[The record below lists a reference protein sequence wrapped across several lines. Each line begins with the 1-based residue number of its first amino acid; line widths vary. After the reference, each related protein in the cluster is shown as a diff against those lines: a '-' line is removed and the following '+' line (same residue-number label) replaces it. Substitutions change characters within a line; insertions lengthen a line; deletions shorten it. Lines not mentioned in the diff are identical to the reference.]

1 MATLRL
7 EIVTPE
13 TTAYS
18 EDVEMVTLPGSE
30 GELGVYPKHV
40 PVLTILKPGELR
52 VVKDKRATSLA
63 VGEGFIEITPE
74 RVSVLTDMAL
84 EAQVI
89 DEAAAEK
96 AVARAQAAMKE
107 DHTAEEVAAI
117 QASLQKAL
125 AQLHVKRRRHS
136 EIHFRAKLQAP
147 DQLAIIAGIGVYPR
161 VLARA
166 ARAEGV
172 RMILALA
179 FEGETEAEL
188 GQLVDE
194 ICWLRVGQLNRM
206 LCTLRDAKITSAM
219 MAGQIA
225 PRNLFDLHPD
235 WRALLLLAKLK
246 QRNAESIFR
255 AIAGE
260 LEKIGVALLPATTFL
275 EDFLAGKDLIVGP
288 KLSRRE
294 KSDIELGWDIAQKI
308 EALDIGQTIIVKNGA
323 VLAIEGFDGT
333 NETMRR
339 GGALGCGGAVMIKVA
354 KPNQDMRF
362 DVPVIGRETISVAAE
377 AKIRVIAL
385 EASRTLLLEKQD
397 VIRAAQNAKI
407 SLFGR

>member
-1 MATLRL
+1 
-7 EIVTPE
+7 
-13 TTAYS
+13 
-18 EDVEMVTLPGSE
+18 
-30 GELGVYPKHV
+30 
-40 PVLTILKPGELR
+40 
-52 VVKDKRATSLA
+52 
-63 VGEGFIEITPE
+63 
-74 RVSVLTDMAL
+74 
-84 EAQVI
+84 
-89 DEAAAEK
+89 
-96 AVARAQAAMKE
+96 
-107 DHTAEEVAAI
+107 
-117 QASLQKAL
+117 
-125 AQLHVKRRRHS
+125 LH
-136 EIHFRAKLQAP
+136 AP
-147 DQLAIIAGIGVYPR
+147 DQLAIIAGNGVYPR
-161 VLARA
+161 VLARG
-166 ARAEGV
+166 ARAAGV
-172 RMILALA
+172 RKILALA
-179 FEGETEAEL
+179 FEGETDAEL

-206 LCTLRDAKITSAM
+206 LSTLRDAKITSAI

-260 LEKIGVALLPATTFL
+260 LDKIGVALLPATTFL
-275 EDFLAGKDLIVGP
+275 EDFLAGKDLIAGP

-294 KSDIELGWDIAQKI
+294 KSDIDLGWDIAQQI
-308 EALDIGQTIIVKNGA
+308 AALDIGQTIIVKNGA
-323 VLAIEGFDGT
+323 ILAIEGFDGT

-339 GGALGCGGAVMIKVA
+339 GGALGRGGAVMIKVA

-377 AKIRVIAL
+377 AKVRVIAL
-385 EASRTLLLEKQD
+385 EAGRTLLLEKED

>member
-1 MATLRL
+1 
-7 EIVTPE
+7 
-13 TTAYS
+13 
-18 EDVEMVTLPGSE
+18 
-30 GELGVYPKHV
+30 
-40 PVLTILKPGELR
+40 
-52 VVKDKRATSLA
+52 
-63 VGEGFIEITPE
+63 
-74 RVSVLTDMAL
+74 
-84 EAQVI
+84 
-89 DEAAAEK
+89 
-96 AVARAQAAMKE
+96 
-107 DHTAEEVAAI
+107 
-117 QASLQKAL
+117 
-125 AQLHVKRRRHS
+125 LH
-136 EIHFRAKLQAP
+136 AP
-147 DQLAIIAGIGVYPR
+147 DQLAIIAGNGVYPR
-161 VLARA
+161 VLAHA
-166 ARAEGV
+166 ARAAGV
-172 RMILALA
+172 RKILALA
-179 FEGETEAEL
+179 FQGETEAEL

-206 LCTLRDAKITSAM
+206 LSTLRDAKITNAM

-275 EDFLAGKDLIVGP
+275 EDSLAGKDLIVGP

-294 KSDIELGWDIAQKI
+294 KSDIDLGWDIAEKI
-308 EALDIGQTIIVKNGA
+308 AALDIGQTIIVKNGA

-339 GGALGCGGAVMIKVA
+339 GGALGRGGAVMIKVA

-377 AKIRVIAL
+377 AEVRVIAL

-397 VIRAAQNAKI
+397 VILAAQNAKI

>member
-1 MATLRL
+1 
-7 EIVTPE
+7 
-13 TTAYS
+13 
-18 EDVEMVTLPGSE
+18 
-30 GELGVYPKHV
+30 
-40 PVLTILKPGELR
+40 
-52 VVKDKRATSLA
+52 
-63 VGEGFIEITPE
+63 
-74 RVSVLTDMAL
+74 
-84 EAQVI
+84 
-89 DEAAAEK
+89 
-96 AVARAQAAMKE
+96 
-107 DHTAEEVAAI
+107 
-117 QASLQKAL
+117 
-125 AQLHVKRRRHS
+125 LH
-136 EIHFRAKLQAP
+136 AP
-147 DQLAIIAGIGVYPR
+147 DQLAIIAGNGVYPR

-166 ARAEGV
+166 ARAAGV
-172 RMILALA
+172 RKILALA

-275 EDFLAGKDLIVGP
+275 EDSLAGKDLIVGP

-294 KSDIELGWDIAQKI
+294 KSDIDLGWDIAEKI
-308 EALDIGQTIIVKNGA
+308 AALDIGQTIIVKNGA

-339 GGALGCGGAVMIKVA
+339 GGALGRGGAVMIKVA

-377 AKIRVIAL
+377 AEVRVIAL

-397 VIRAAQNAKI
+397 VILAAQNAKI

>member
-1 MATLRL
+1 M
-7 EIVTPE
+7 
-13 TTAYS
+13 
-18 EDVEMVTLPGSE
+18 
-30 GELGVYPKHV
+30 H
-40 PVLTILKPGELR
+40 
-52 VVKDKRATSLA
+52 
-63 VGEGFIEITPE
+63 
-74 RVSVLTDMAL
+74 
-84 EAQVI
+84 
-89 DEAAAEK
+89 
-96 AVARAQAAMKE
+96 
-107 DHTAEEVAAI
+107 
-117 QASLQKAL
+117 
-125 AQLHVKRRRHS
+125 
-136 EIHFRAKLQAP
+136 AP
-147 DQLAIIAGIGVYPR
+147 DQLAIIAGNGVYPR

-166 ARAEGV
+166 ARAAGV
-172 RMILALA
+172 RKILALA

-206 LCTLRDAKITSAM
+206 LCTLRDAQITSAM

-294 KSDIELGWDIAQKI
+294 KSDIDLGWDIAQKI
-308 EALDIGQTIIVKNGA
+308 AALDIGQTIIVKNGA

-339 GGALGCGGAVMIKVA
+339 GGALGRGGAVMIKVA

-362 DVPVIGRETISVAAE
+362 DVPVIGPETISVAVE
-377 AKIRVIAL
+377 AKIRAIAL
-385 EASRTLLLEKQD
+385 EAGCTLLLEKED
-397 VIRAAQNAKI
+397 VTRAAQTARI
-407 SLFGR
+407 SVLGR

>member
-1 MATLRL
+1 
-7 EIVTPE
+7 
-13 TTAYS
+13 
-18 EDVEMVTLPGSE
+18 
-30 GELGVYPKHV
+30 
-40 PVLTILKPGELR
+40 
-52 VVKDKRATSLA
+52 
-63 VGEGFIEITPE
+63 
-74 RVSVLTDMAL
+74 
-84 EAQVI
+84 
-89 DEAAAEK
+89 
-96 AVARAQAAMKE
+96 
-107 DHTAEEVAAI
+107 
-117 QASLQKAL
+117 
-125 AQLHVKRRRHS
+125 LH
-136 EIHFRAKLQAP
+136 AP
-147 DQLAIIAGIGVYPR
+147 DQLAIIAGNGVYPR

-166 ARAEGV
+166 ARAAGV
-172 RMILALA
+172 RKILALA

-206 LCTLRDAKITSAM
+206 LCTLRDAKIPSAM

-275 EDFLAGKDLIVGP
+275 EDSLAGKDLIVGP

-294 KSDIELGWDIAQKI
+294 KSDIDLGWDIAEKI
-308 EALDIGQTIIVKNGA
+308 AALDIGQTIIVKNGA

-339 GGALGCGGAVMIKVA
+339 GGALGRGGAVMIKVA

-377 AKIRVIAL
+377 AEVRVIAL

-397 VIRAAQNAKI
+397 VILAAQNAKI

>member
-1 MATLRL
+1 L
-7 EIVTPE
+7 
-13 TTAYS
+13 
-18 EDVEMVTLPGSE
+18 
-30 GELGVYPKHV
+30 H
-40 PVLTILKPGELR
+40 
-52 VVKDKRATSLA
+52 
-63 VGEGFIEITPE
+63 
-74 RVSVLTDMAL
+74 AL
-84 EAQVI
+84 
-89 DEAAAEK
+89 
-96 AVARAQAAMKE
+96 
-107 DHTAEEVAAI
+107 
-117 QASLQKAL
+117 
-125 AQLHVKRRRHS
+125 
-136 EIHFRAKLQAP
+136 
-147 DQLAIIAGIGVYPR
+147 DQLAIIAGNGVYPR

-166 ARAEGV
+166 ARAAGV
-172 RMILALA
+172 RRILALA

-206 LCTLRDAKITSAM
+206 LSTLRDAKITSAM

-260 LEKIGVALLPATTFL
+260 LEKIGVVLLPATTFL

-294 KSDIELGWDIAQKI
+294 KSDIDLGWDIAQKI
-308 EALDIGQTIIVKNGA
+308 AALDIGQTIIVKNGA

-339 GGALGCGGAVMIKVA
+339 GGALGRGGAVMIKVA

-397 VIRAAQNAKI
+397 VILAAQNAKI